1 MKLFKQT
8 LAIVGL
14 FMAFS
19 MNTMA
24 QNANLQGVTLHAT
37 EFTYDLESN
46 EKYKENQI
54 FTFSFKDKMMIHHLM
69 DGEMASQV
77 YSIINVEFTRYDGF
91 VNYKTTVK
99 SGLSGSEYTYNIFI
113 LDDDNSVII
122 EFDGAFYSGN
132 SAFVRSFKQ

>member
-1 MKLFKQT
+1 MNLMKQAFFV
-8 LAIVGL
+8 VG
-14 FMAFS
+14 FFFAF
-19 MNTMA
+19 NTTVMA

-54 FTFSFKDKMMIHHLM
+54 FTFSFKDKVMVHHLM
-69 DGEMASQV
+69 DGEMVAQV
-77 YSIINVEFTRYDGF
+77 YSIIKVDFTRYDGF

-99 SGLSGSEYTYNIFI
+99 SGLSGNEYTYNIFV
-113 LDDDNSVII
+113 LDEDNTVII
-122 EFDGAFYSGN
+122 EYDGAFYSGK